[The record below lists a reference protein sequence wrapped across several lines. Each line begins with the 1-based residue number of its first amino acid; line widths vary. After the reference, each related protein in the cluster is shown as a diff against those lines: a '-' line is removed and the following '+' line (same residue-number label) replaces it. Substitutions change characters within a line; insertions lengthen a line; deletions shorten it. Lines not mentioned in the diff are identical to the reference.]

1 MNRQRREVDEETTLE
16 AIYKLDKYSET
27 MYCNVVWGKD
37 WHRGVVGIVASRLVE
52 HRYRPTVVLSEE
64 NGMLLGSA
72 RSVHGVDI
80 HKALESCSDLLD
92 QYGGHPMAA
101 GLSLSKNNLLAFEE
115 RLEEVLC
122 DQLDQ
127 KEPVPAIKYD
137 METSIDRLTDEAHMQ
152 LQQLEPYGPG
162 NPTPVFMLSNVVCTK
177 PPRTVGAKKQHLK
190 LSLASPENPHQVI
203 EAVGFNLGHQLANV
217 RKWRNIDVTFTLT
230 RNTWRDRGWQPRSE
244 LNLHLRA
251 LRASHQAHNE
261 RSDGGSAWS
270 VEEDNASR
278 NGFVTG

>member
-1 MNRQRREVDEETTLE
+1 
-16 AIYKLDKYSET
+16 
-27 MYCNVVWGKD
+27 
-37 WHRGVVGIVASRLVE
+37 
-52 HRYRPTVVLSEE
+52 
-64 NGMLLGSA
+64 
-72 RSVHGVDI
+72 
-80 HKALESCSDLLD
+80 
-92 QYGGHPMAA
+92 MAA

-115 RLEEVLC
+115 RLEQVLC
-122 DQLDQ
+122 NQLDQ

-137 METSIDRLTDEAHMQ
+137 METSIDRLTDEAHIQ

-162 NPTPVFMLSNVVCTK
+162 NPTPVFMLSNVVCAK

-203 EAVGFNLGHQLANV
+203 EAVGFNLGHHLADV

-251 LRASHQAHNE
+251 LRASHQAYSE
-261 RSDGGSAWS
+261 RSDDGSDWS
-270 VEEDNASR
+270 VEEDNATR